1 MELVQRFLKYVSY
14 DTQSS
19 ETSSSAPSTAKQK
32 VLAKVLAQDLKDL
45 GLQNVKVSRYGVVYG
60 TLKANTP
67 VKSPVIG
74 LIAHMDT
81 ALEMPGAHVKP
92 RIIKNYDGKTIILNK
107 DKNIVLDPDH
117 FETLKKN
124 LGEDLIVTD
133 GTTLLG
139 GDDKAGIAI
148 IFATLENLL
157 AHPEIPHGK
166 IQVAFT
172 PDEEVGRGVE
182 HFDVQGFGADFAYT
196 LDGGDIEAI
205 AYENFN
211 AASALVQVH
220 GVSVHPGYAKGK
232 MVNAILVAQAFNRL
246 LPAQMIPSLTEGYEG
261 FNHLLGI
268 EGTTVLTTM
277 HYILRNHDLKKLE
290 AQKRSFVKAAAK
302 LNAQYGQDTVVV
314 TLKDGYRNMGPLIQK
329 DTRSVDRAL
338 AAFKKVGQPVQAHAI
353 RGGTDGATLSFQGLL
368 TPNLPTGGFNA
379 HGPYEY
385 VSINQMH
392 KMVTIL
398 THIVRINE

>member
-1 MELVQRFLKYVSY
+1 MELVERFLKYVSY

-19 ETSSSAPSTAKQK
+19 ETSASAPSTSKQK
-32 VLAKVLAQDLKDL
+32 LLAKVLAQDLKDL
-45 GLQNVKVSRYGVVYG
+45 GLSNVKLSRYGVVYG
-60 TLKANTP
+60 TLKANNPQKT
-67 VKSPVIG
+67 PVIG

-81 ALEMPGAHVKP
+81 ALEMPGANVQA
-92 RIIKNYDGKTIILNK
+92 RIIRNYDGKTIILNK
-107 DKNIVLDPDH
+107 DKNLVMDPEH
-117 FETLKKN
+117 FESLKKN
-124 LGEDLIVTD
+124 IGEDLIVTD

-148 IFATLENLL
+148 IFATLEHLL

-166 IQVAFT
+166 VQIAFT

-182 HFDVQGFGADFAYT
+182 HFDVKGFNADFAYT

-211 AASALVQVH
+211 AASAVVQVN

-232 MVNAILVAQAFNRL
+232 MVNAILVAQEFNSL
-246 LPAQMIPSLTEGYEG
+246 LPPKMIPSLTEGYEG

-268 EGTTVLTTM
+268 EGTTVNTTM

-290 AQKRSFVKAAAK
+290 AQKKSFVKAAEK
-302 LNAQYGQDTVVV
+302 LNALYGPKTVEVA
-314 TLKDGYRNMGPLIQK
+314 LKDGYRNMGPLIKK

-338 AAFKKVGQPVQAHAI
+338 AAFKKVGQSVEAHAI
-353 RGGTDGATLSFQGLL
+353 RGGTDGATLSYQGLL
-368 TPNLPTGGFNA
+368 CPNLPTGGFNA

-385 VSINQMH
+385 VSVTQMA
-392 KMVTIL
+392 KMVDIL
-398 THIVRINE
+398 TEIVRVS

>member
-45 GLQNVKVSRYGVVYG
+45 GLTHVKVSRYGVVYG
-60 TLKANTP
+60 TLKANTSK
-67 VKSPVIG
+67 KSPVIG

-81 ALEMPGAHVKP
+81 ALEMPGANVKA
-92 RIIKNYDGKTIILNK
+92 RLVKNYDGKAIILNK
-107 DKNIVLDPDH
+107 EKNIVMDPEH

-124 LGEDLIVTD
+124 IGEDLIVTD

-148 IFATLENLL
+148 IFATLEHLL

-182 HFDVQGFGADFAYT
+182 HFDVKGFAADFAYT

-211 AASALVQVH
+211 AASAVVQVN

-232 MVNAILVAQAFNRL
+232 MVNAILVAQEFNRL
-246 LPAQMIPSLTEGYEG
+246 LPAKKIPSLTDGYEG

-268 EGTTVLTTM
+268 QGTTVKTEM
-277 HYILRNHDLKKLE
+277 HYIIRNHDLKKLE
-290 AQKRSFVKAAAK
+290 AQKKSFLKAAEK
-302 LNAQYGQDTVVV
+302 LNAKYGENTVIVA
-314 TLKDGYRNMGPLIQK
+314 LKDGYRNMGPLIKK

-338 AAFKKVGQPVQAHAI
+338 DAFKKVGQKVEPHAI
-353 RGGTDGATLSFQGLL
+353 RGGTDGATLSYQGLL
-368 TPNLPTGGFNA
+368 CPNLPTGGFNA

-385 VSINQMH
+385 VSVNQMQ

-398 THIVRINE
+398 SEIVRVQ